1 MSGDTPFKLD
11 PRQEGI
17 LLDILVGLVD
27 RYLADGGINFNDDVY
42 GVAQE
47 VITDTADR
55 VLPQL
60 PQLIWKLIDADI
72 DIEDVRRRIDSLPV
86 RSPEEQRNEDMAAD
100 RLAARLFNMKVA
112 DFRELPNDEKKA
124 KFLELFPDLTE

>member
-1 MSGDTPFKLD
+1 MSGDAPFKLD

-17 LLDILVGLVD
+17 LSDILVGLVD
-27 RYLADGGINFNDDVY
+27 RYLADGGIDFNDDVY

-60 PQLIWKLIDADI
+60 PELIWKLIDADI
-72 DIEDVRRRIDSLPV
+72 DIEDVRRKIDSLPV
-86 RSPEEQRNEDMAAD
+86 RSPEEQRKEDMAAD

-112 DFRELPNDEKKA
+112 DFRELPNDEKRT
-124 KFLELFPDLTE
+124 KFLELFPDLRE

>member
-1 MSGDTPFKLD
+1 MSDDAPFKLD

-17 LLDILVGLVD
+17 LLDILVGLID
-27 RYLADGGINFNDDVY
+27 RYLADGGIDFNDDVY

-60 PQLIWKLIDADI
+60 PELIWKLIDADI
-72 DIEDVRRRIDSLPV
+72 DIEDVRRKIDSLPV
-86 RSPEEQRNEDMAAD
+86 RNPEEQRKEDMAAD

-112 DFRELPNDEKKA
+112 DFRELPNDEKKT

>member
-27 RYLADGGINFNDDVY
+27 RYLADGGINFSDDVY

-60 PQLIWKLIDADI
+60 PELIWKLIDADI
-72 DIEDVRRRIDSLPV
+72 DIEDVRRKIDSLPV